1 MKTLF
6 LSLFFVSCSGGEAPK
21 TEAPKEPKK
30 EEASFNK
37 LDPASLENAVNKAEL
52 VPSPVEMQEK
62 LSKAGLQTELSTLV
76 PTEKK
81 IKVVVDDNDQT
92 AIRTGVVLADLVLTI
107 KVSTK
112 EQILERLGK
121 LKAGFDKLGAGSDI
135 KTTIEEFEANVNKG
149 ETGRAELLEEF
160 DLYSKVMVTEL
171 EYEAGDWV
179 VPLIQAGTW
188 LEGANL
194 VAKIMV
200 KEGKYDAADEFF
212 RQKEI
217 VEYFISYVDRDGKD
231 KAPDGVVKTLS
242 EMLNSFKSISSKP
255 RIEEADVKEIEK
267 LTSQVLAL
275 L

>member
-1 MKTLF
+1 MIKDLILLANTLDKKGF
-6 LSLFFVSCSGGEAPK
+6 IKEADFVDALIKRAFGIQFAFEKIFGDEEGRVFVAIELPDGGTKIFYKSSGTGGLS
-21 TEAPKEPKK
+21 
-30 EEASFNK
+30 
-37 LDPASLENAVNKAEL
+37 
-52 VPSPVEMQEK
+52 
-62 LSKAGLQTELSTLV
+62 
-76 PTEKK
+76 
-81 IKVVVDDNDQT
+81 
-92 AIRTGVVLADLVLTI
+92 
-107 KVSTK
+107 
-112 EQILERLGK
+112 
-121 LKAGFDKLGAGSDI
+121 
-135 KTTIEEFEANVNKG
+135 
-149 ETGRAELLEEF
+149 
-160 DLYSKVMVTEL
+160 
-171 EYEAGDWV
+171 EAGDWV

-242 EMLNSFKSISSKP
+242 DMLNSFKSISSKP